1 MPVAKTF
8 LALAYLAIK
17 SIYKYFFHD
26 PQTALSQTD
35 SSLSSIGE
43 IEKKMNSTT
52 DDEAYSSSSSSLA
65 STSYFSQ
72 STLNVSQAP
81 SSILPIVNHDIE
93 EEVEGEEEEEEHSH
107 EILIKK
113 DISLR
118 VEELYERLQG
128 RTGDVKGDAANML
141 SNEYIQNIIKTS
153 ILKYTI
159 KKSIK
164 STSFKYFNEVS
175 FEIETLLFS

>member
-93 EEVEGEEEEEEHSH
+93 EEVEGEEEHSQ

-113 DISLR
+113 DLSLR

-128 RTGDVKGDAANML
+128 RTGDVKCDAANML

>member
-1 MPVAKTF
+1 
-8 LALAYLAIK
+8 
-17 SIYKYFFHD
+17 
-26 PQTALSQTD
+26 
-35 SSLSSIGE
+35 
-43 IEKKMNSTT
+43 MNSTT

-81 SSILPIVNHDIE
+81 SSILPIVNHYIE
-93 EEVEGEEEEEEHSH
+93 EEGEVEGEEEEDEENSQ

-113 DISLR
+113 DLSLR

-128 RTGDVKGDAANML
+128 RTGDVKCDAANML

-175 FEIETLLFS
+175 FEIEKLFS

>member
-1 MPVAKTF
+1 MPLAKTF

-17 SIYKYFFHD
+17 SIYKYFFHAS
-26 PQTALSQTD
+26 PQTSLSQTD
-35 SSLSSIGE
+35 ASLSSIGGE

-72 STLNVSQAP
+72 STLLNVSQAP
-81 SSILPIVNHDIE
+81 SSILPIVNHE
-93 EEVEGEEEEEEHSH
+93 EEVEEEEDH
-107 EILIKK
+107 EVLIKK
-113 DISLR
+113 DLSLR
-118 VEELYERLQG
+118 VEDLYERLQG
-128 RTGDVKGDAANML
+128 RTCDVKCDAANIL

-175 FEIETLLFS
+175 LKSQKINNYSHYI